1 MVEMSIRASS
11 LTTGAKTPGTNDMK
25 TPKTSSANPRRNP
38 GRLQRL
44 VRCVRALGW
53 RLGWR
58 YWRIQNKVLKNPDA
72 AKEWAIRCRKEA
84 IVSPK
89 ELSDC
94 FLDWAVKLEASMEKW
109 EQQQKAPNEKS

>member
-1 MVEMSIRASS
+1 
-11 LTTGAKTPGTNDMK
+11 
-25 TPKTSSANPRRNP
+25 
-38 GRLQRL
+38 
-44 VRCVRALGW
+44 VRALGW